1 MISHVLAVAPVTDL
15 DKACDFYER
24 LFGRGPDNRP
34 MNTLAEWQVT
44 DTGWLQVVNGAG
56 KVGTASVNF
65 AVDNL
70 AAWLDG
76 MLARG
81 LEPGEV
87 QDVNKGVQ
95 LSSINDPDGNTITF
109 IGGFRVEY

>member
-1 MISHVLAVAPVTDL
+1 M
-15 DKACDFYER
+15 
-24 LFGRGPDNRP
+24 
-34 MNTLAEWQVT
+34 
-44 DTGWLQVVNGAG
+44 
-56 KVGTASVNF
+56 NF

-70 AAWLDG
+70 TAWLDG
-76 MLARG
+76 MLTRG

-87 QDVNKGVQ
+87 QDVDKGVQ